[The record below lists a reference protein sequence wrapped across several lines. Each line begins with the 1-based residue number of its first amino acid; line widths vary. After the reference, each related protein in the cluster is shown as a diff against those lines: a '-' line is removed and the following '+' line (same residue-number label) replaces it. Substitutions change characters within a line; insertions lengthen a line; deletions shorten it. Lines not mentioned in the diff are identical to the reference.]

1 MSLGLPH
8 RNLTLLSTFAVFLF
22 FVSLLVALVAA
33 GCSGG
38 QGNVVVMFPQHDA
51 PLGTDNGGHYF
62 AGQLALDE
70 GCLRAEVPED
80 PNTPASSWLLIW
92 PSAFTLDTEDGAL
105 RIVDENGRIAAR
117 VGDHIRLSRAT
128 VRYQEAQDQGLIQG
142 LSEEC
147 AGPYVL
153 VGDEVTAFDPNNEP
167 TELRLS
173 DPDLIFPRQTTTIA
187 SRRQLLTAEGI
198 GELVLE
204 GPQSEH
210 SAMQPTAP
218 PSSDGE
224 DDNRRRD
231 FPPAPVWGPDAVYS
245 EKDLEKA
252 IQRVHYAIYCSQWT
266 MDATT
271 SADGGMILS
280 LVAIGGPANGEVMS
294 IEGFQSTA
302 EHALLSGANE
312 GISVMVEEWDGP
324 VSTPESREKAC
335 DDYVHSRT
343 QEELQEADLRF
354 YARQEGLSYE
364 EVLRRS
370 GWHDGISREVVG
382 RIDREYPGTY
392 VQHAY
397 GTADGNKR
405 SARIGFYGEIDE
417 GIQTILDN
425 YSGAN

>member
-1 MSLGLPH
+1 MRKAIAAILIAVLLISALVGSMAAG
-8 RNLTLLSTFAVFLF
+8 LLS
-22 FVSLLVALVAA
+22 
-33 GCSGG
+33 
-38 QGNVVVMFPQHDA
+38 N
-51 PLGTDNGGHYF
+51 
-62 AGQLALDE
+62 
-70 GCLRAEVPED
+70 
-80 PNTPASSWLLIW
+80 
-92 PSAFTLDTEDGAL
+92 
-105 RIVDENGRIAAR
+105 
-117 VGDHIRLSRAT
+117 
-128 VRYQEAQDQGLIQG
+128 DQQ
-142 LSEEC
+142 
-147 AGPYVL
+147 
-153 VGDEVTAFDPNNEP
+153 
-167 TELRLS
+167 
-173 DPDLIFPRQTTTIA
+173 
-187 SRRQLLTAEGI
+187 
-198 GELVLE
+198 

-210 SAMQPTAP
+210 SAIQPTAP

-370 GWHDGISREVVG
+370 GWHDGFSREVVG

-425 YSGAN
+425 YSGANEVEIEVSTNLGFRRREMEEAVSLVYYFLMDSEGVAGGSGHSDWDRVSMVIELEPGVPESKADELEDQAQQLVYDTVGDDTGIIVDVVIGTPLRVIYE